1 METPPSANTS
11 RRGGGS
17 CAPAQEQVKGI
28 SKIHG
33 AATRMIRMSIL
44 LGEDFRYCDA
54 SVPLRVIQV

>member
-1 METPPSANTS
+1 
-11 RRGGGS
+11 
-17 CAPAQEQVKGI
+17 VKEI

-54 SVPLRVIQV
+54 RAPLRVIQM